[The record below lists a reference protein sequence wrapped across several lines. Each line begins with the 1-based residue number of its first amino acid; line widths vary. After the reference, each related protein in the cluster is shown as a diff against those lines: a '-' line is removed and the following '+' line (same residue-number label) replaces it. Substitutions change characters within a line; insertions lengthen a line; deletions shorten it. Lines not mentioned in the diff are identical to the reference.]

1 MRIVVLDASVA
12 VKWYVREQGSDQA
25 VQLLDRE
32 DLHFVAPDLFRAEIA
47 NALLRQNRSGQL
59 SEAALDSALADLT
72 FTMPELVPSAEII
85 DRAVVLARIL
95 AHPVYDCLYL
105 SLAERRDTVLV
116 TADEEFVSRCRVKL
130 SGQDGIAQRLRF
142 LHEFET

>member
-72 FTMPELVPSAEII
+72 FTMPGGFQVPSPGG
-85 DRAVVLARIL
+85 RIECTS
-95 AHPVYDCLYL
+95 VFG
-105 SLAERRDTVLV
+105 E
-116 TADEEFVSRCRVKL
+116 
-130 SGQDGIAQRLRF
+130 
-142 LHEFET
+142 